1 VVLKTTKQFK
11 KDRKRVEKQGKDM
24 TKLDAVVMLLLEEKE
39 LPKRYNVHALTGNLL
54 GYFDLHIEPDWLLIY
69 TYTEDDDL
77 ELVELKLVMTG
88 SHSHLF
94 G

>member
-1 VVLKTTKQFK
+1 MVLRTTKQFK

-24 TKLDAVVMLLLEEKE
+24 AKLDVVVNLLLNEED
-39 LPKRYNVHALTGNLL
+39 LPNSYKMHPLTGNLL

-69 TYTEDDDL
+69 TYKEDDDL

>member
-1 VVLKTTKQFK
+1 
-11 KDRKRVEKQGKDM
+11 M
-24 TKLDAVVMLLLEEKE
+24 AKLDDVVKLLLNEEE
-39 LPKRYNVHALTGNLL
+39 LPERYNVHALTGNLK

-69 TYTEDDDL
+69 TYIEDEDP
-77 ELVELKLVMTG
+77 VELKLIMTG